1 MEVINHAEI
10 RHERHERHECN
21 ANANNDN
28 QQAIHRTPQI
38 HMVAAQGLLRLLSLG
53 RITSTHL
60 RSYSPYIGSG
70 TAECHQVI
78 DVTVRDTRQNPS
90 EHGNIK

>member
-10 RHERHERHECN
+10 RHERHERN

-38 HMVAAQGLLRLLSLG
+38 HMVAAQGQLRLLSLG

-60 RSYSPYIGSG
+60 RSYPTRIGSG
-70 TAECHQVI
+70 IAAGCQQVI
-78 DVTVRDTRQNPS
+78 VLTVSDIQQNPS
-90 EHGNIK
+90 ECW